1 MLRLIL
7 ALFLLIP
14 MPVLADHVPTQE
26 PYGYEQSIN
35 AETGDLTIRLLGSDG
50 FEDSPPEKYT
60 IFFGMATGIDENSFC
75 ISTSFGHV
83 QNQWSDQVFSI
94 ANLRTY
100 FELPVGTFYYRVRS
114 DNDTDNSYST
124 ISIER
129 SIALPDQ
136 VPFNETQTDW
146 SAPTSTCVDTSTT
159 TTTTSSTTT
168 SSTTTTVP
176 DTTTTTSST
185 TTTTTTI
192 PEPPPP
198 PPEPEEPY
206 VDPYVKEDKEVVMD
220 DGSVGTYSQ
229 ADIDDGTVE
238 RDNERQ
244 TNEELYGCYI
254 TNVALERGDCDIPEE
269 IIEEVII
276 IIIDDEEYEDEIYEE
291 EYDTQGEFYDD
302 DDMVLEMDDDYE
314 DEEFIELTEEEVL
327 ELEKQMELEVELLE
341 REEEFE
347 IYEFETKEEA
357 EEFPEAIL
365 EVEEYLEEL
374 ENFSHLK

>member
-35 AETGDLTIRLLGSDG
+35 AQTGDLTIRLLGSDG

-83 QNQWSDQVFSI
+83 QNQWSDHVFSI
-94 ANLRTY
+94 TNLRTY

-136 VPFNETQTDW
+136 VPFNETQTNW

-159 TTTTSSTTT
+159 TTTCLLYTSPSPRDLSTSRMP
-168 SSTTTTVP
+168 SS
-176 DTTTTTSST
+176 
-185 TTTTTTI
+185 
-192 PEPPPP
+192 
-198 PPEPEEPY
+198 
-206 VDPYVKEDKEVVMD
+206 
-220 DGSVGTYSQ
+220 
-229 ADIDDGTVE
+229 A
-238 RDNERQ
+238 
-244 TNEELYGCYI
+244 
-254 TNVALERGDCDIPEE
+254 
-269 IIEEVII
+269 
-276 IIIDDEEYEDEIYEE
+276 
-291 EYDTQGEFYDD
+291 
-302 DDMVLEMDDDYE
+302 
-314 DEEFIELTEEEVL
+314 
-327 ELEKQMELEVELLE
+327 
-341 REEEFE
+341 
-347 IYEFETKEEA
+347 
-357 EEFPEAIL
+357 
-365 EVEEYLEEL
+365 
-374 ENFSHLK
+374 